1 MVGSPDTGSPSP
13 VLPTLVLLPG
23 LDGTGIG
30 FERLVAALPGVPVS
44 VIRYA
49 SDAAGYD
56 SLLDFVRAALPQ
68 DARYVLLGESYS
80 GPIAA
85 RLASE
90 NLPRLAGLVLCAS
103 FLSSPRPRLAP
114 LGRLLRFAPAQRVP
128 TGFLLPVLLNGCADP
143 AAREL
148 MRRMGEGIPPRTLY
162 RRLADVA
169 AVDETPAARQV
180 TVPTLYLKSRAD
192 RLVPAAAA
200 DAVKQYIPQTEI
212 ELIDSPHMLL
222 QAAPDAAAEI
232 LHCFLS
238 RCAV

>member
-1 MVGSPDTGSPSP
+1 
-13 VLPTLVLLPG
+13 LVLLPG

-169 AVDETPAARQV
+169 
-180 TVPTLYLKSRAD
+180 VPTLYLKSRAD

-200 DAVKQYIPQTEI
+200 ESVKQYIPQTEI